1 MWLLIA
7 VGLLILWGL
16 SSSGEKA
23 QNSAH
28 YSRIKDEG
36 TFDPLEIGL
45 DEHFIQDFNENWVE
59 KRYVPEKYVPYI
71 ADVLDLDQPYET
83 VSFGFDHRDKD
94 TNEPIYKYH
103 ECSLATARSFPEC
116 WANEQL
122 SSMGFKPKNVYEYN
136 RFEYNPYA
144 SFFADLNRVRND
156 LQEYHEHEIAR
167 SKASAA
173 SIHVDFY
180 EQFKHA
186 HETKPHL
193 PKPTDPIV
201 TEYGIQL
208 RDAYLNKIQNGRFAK
223 AVDTVEDLAGF
234 WVWAFERMGAK
245 KIEEYDVSYCF
256 RDDERGIRITG
267 MELKPVVMKC
277 YHKRVEPDKRN
288 LWNNEHEGEFYDAE
302 LSSGL
307 EDPKVQAAALP
318 EEVTFTSNPIPDS
331 PSDEEYKKV
340 KSLTKKRISRR
351 TFLIVLI
358 DLVLPCVDVFLLL
371 DIIHK
376 SQVDEWQQ
384 ILFIV
389 LTGFIVALSCKIW
402 CDFFRD
408 VRYFLKFR
416 KAYRK
421 GKICQKNTG
430 DKQGECCD
438 DSLRVDDDFRIS
450 PAQAPDA
457 TGDQE

>member
-28 YSRIKDEG
+28 YSRIKEEG
-36 TFDPLEIGL
+36 TFDPLVIGL
-45 DEHFIQDFNENWVE
+45 DKHFIQDFNENWVE

-71 ADVLDLDQPYET
+71 AEVLDLEHPYET
-83 VSFGFDHRDKD
+83 LLYTFDHRDEETGETIYRHEPCILD
-94 TNEPIYKYH
+94 TR
-103 ECSLATARSFPEC
+103 RSFPQC

-122 SSMGFKPKNVYEYN
+122 SSMGFKPEHVYEYN

-144 SFFADLNRVRND
+144 SFFFDLDRERLRLQRVHDERIVFLKELSVRLNTD
-156 LQEYHEHEIAR
+156 FSESLNHEHEMKSR
-167 SKASAA
+167 
-173 SIHVDFY
+173 F
-180 EQFKHA
+180 
-186 HETKPHL
+186 

-277 YHKRVEPDKRN
+277 YHKIVEPDKRN
-288 LWNNEHEGEFYDAE
+288 LWNNEHEGELYDAG
-302 LSSGL
+302 LSVN
-307 EDPKVQAAALP
+307 DDCRIKPAAAPSVSEDQNGRNEALFLLAFFG
-318 EEVTFTSNPIPDS
+318 TFGLLIAWMQKSGDVMGLHAASVGDIVVFVIIS
-331 PSDEEYKKV
+331 VLLIVSLVFCVLSAALSGRGKK
-340 KSLTKKRISRR
+340 KKRDSLESAE
-351 TFLIVLI
+351 T
-358 DLVLPCVDVFLLL
+358 DND
-371 DIIHK
+371 
-376 SQVDEWQQ
+376 S
-384 ILFIV
+384 
-389 LTGFIVALSCKIW
+389 
-402 CDFFRD
+402 
-408 VRYFLKFR
+408 
-416 KAYRK
+416 
-421 GKICQKNTG
+421 
-430 DKQGECCD
+430 D
-438 DSLRVDDDFRIS
+438 DSNS
-450 PAQAPDA
+450 QS
-457 TGDQE
+457 

>member
-45 DEHFIQDFNENWVE
+45 DEHFIQYFNENWVE

-71 ADVLDLDQPYET
+71 AEVLDLEHPYET
-83 VSFGFDHRDKD
+83 LLYKLDHRDEETGEKIYRHYPCILD
-94 TNEPIYKYH
+94 TR
-103 ECSLATARSFPEC
+103 RSFPKC

-122 SSMGFKPKNVYEYN
+122 SSMGFKPEHVYEYN

-144 SFFADLNRVRND
+144 SFFFDLDRERLRLQRVHDERIVFLKELSVRLNTD
-156 LQEYHEHEIAR
+156 FSESLNHEHEMKSR
-167 SKASAA
+167 
-173 SIHVDFY
+173 F
-180 EQFKHA
+180 
-186 HETKPHL
+186 

-430 DKQGECCD
+430 DKQGEFCD